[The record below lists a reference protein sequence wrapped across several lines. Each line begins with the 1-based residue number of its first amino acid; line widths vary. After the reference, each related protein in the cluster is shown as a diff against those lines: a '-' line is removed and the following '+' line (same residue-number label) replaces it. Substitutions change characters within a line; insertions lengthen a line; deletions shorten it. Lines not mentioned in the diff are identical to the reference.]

1 MSTGK
6 RLAKRSIIGTRVVA
20 PMEDGKYYSG
30 VIYAV
35 KTPPTFPENNN
46 CINLTPN
53 TRYSV
58 RFDLGSKGAIATMGI
73 GGKRP
78 SREYAAHELVGP
90 GFRGTAGLLLA
101 AGQRVFL
108 TFNGREV
115 SGEVRA
121 HEPDQDEV
129 LVLINPQG
137 AEVSHAH
144 CLLYYSV
151 SFIATSSSPLLNGVM
166 PLRTPS
172 RSSPSESGFF
182 IKRESLLSYFMSRF
196 TTPTLFHQ
204 TTRH

>member
-58 RFDLGSKGAIATMGI
+58 RFDLGIKGTV
-73 GGKRP
+73 GKRA

-90 GFRGTAGLLLA
+90 GFRGTAGLVLA

-137 AEVSHAH
+137 AEVSQT
-144 CLLYYSV
+144 Y
-151 SFIATSSSPLLNGVM
+151 SSS
-166 PLRTPS
+166 TDS
-172 RSSPSESGFF
+172 T
-182 IKRESLLSYFMSRF
+182 SL
-196 TTPTLFHQ
+196 
-204 TTRH
+204 